1 MKYNIKYA
9 TKFKKHYKRLNAKDQ
24 QEARAVINR
33 LANDEILEI
42 KYRDHALQGD
52 LIGFRECHLK
62 PDLLLIYQKQDGKL
76 ILYCFDIGSH
86 SELF

>member
-52 LIGFRECHLK
+52 LIGFREYHLK
-62 PDLLLIYQKQDGKL
+62 PDLLLIYQKQNREL

>member
-24 QEARAVINR
+24 REARAVINR

-62 PDLLLIYQKQDGKL
+62 PDLLLIYQKQNREL

>member
-9 TKFKKHYKRLNAKDQ
+9 TKFKKHYKRLNTKDQ

-62 PDLLLIYQKQDGKL
+62 PDLLLIYQKQNREL